1 MKIFIPTK
9 NRQDI
14 QHTAKKLA
22 EAGIEAVYVIDENDS
37 PPIDPPFEFIRINCT
52 GINNIRQAI
61 VKLSDDNK
69 ICMMDDDLSFFV
81 RDNTE
86 VVDLRM
92 IKPFEIVDMIQW
104 LDEALNEYAHASI
117 SARTQNFQCTYR
129 LQKANVFTLETVRP
143 YRIYGFDKSIIEGE
157 KLEFGAGLKI
167 NIQDDFHITL
177 ELLELG
183 YPNIVNFKYAHEQ
196 RGSNSR
202 GGAAT
207 YRDLELLERCALNLK
222 QHHPEVVKLVK
233 KKTINSWRG
242 SPENPVF
249 RTDVIIQWQK
259 ALGLRSSKSRL

>member
-14 QHTAKKLA
+14 QHTAKNLA
-22 EAGIEAVYVIDENDS
+22 EAGIEAIYVIDENDH
-37 PPIDPPFEFIRINCT
+37 PPVDPPFEFVRIDCT
-52 GINNIRQAI
+52 GISNVRQAI
-61 VKLSDDNK
+61 INLSDDNK
-69 ICMMDDDLSFFV
+69 ILMMDDDLSFFV
-81 RDNTE
+81 RDSLE
-86 VVDLRM
+86 SESLRLA
-92 IKPFEIVDMIQW
+92 KPFEIADMIQW
-104 LDEALNEYAHASI
+104 LDVALNEYAHASI

-129 LQKANVFTLETVRP
+129 LQKANAFTLETVRP
-143 YRIYGFDKSIIEGE
+143 YRIYGFDKSIVEGE

-167 NIQDDFHITL
+167 NVQDDFHITL

-207 YRDLELLERCALNLK
+207 YRNIELLEKCAQNLK
-222 QHHPEVVKLVK
+222 QRHPKVVKVVQ
-233 KKTINSWRG
+233 KKTINSWGGTLER
-242 SPENPVF
+242 PVF

-259 ALGLRSSKSRL
+259 ALGLRSSESKL

>member
-14 QHTAKKLA
+14 QHTAKNLA
-22 EAGIEAVYVIDENDS
+22 EAGIRAIYVIDENDD
-37 PPIDPPFEFIRINCT
+37 PPINPPFEFIRINCT
-52 GINNIRQAI
+52 GISNIRQAI
-61 VKLSDDNK
+61 IDLSDDDK

-81 RDNTE
+81 RDNIE
-86 VVDLRM
+86 SVSLRM
-92 IKPFEIVDMIQW
+92 IKPFEIADMIQW
-104 LDEALNEYAHASI
+104 LDVALDEYAHASI

-129 LQKANVFTLETVRP
+129 LQEANAFTLETVRP
-143 YRIYGFDKSIIEGE
+143 YRIYGFDKSVIEGE

-207 YRDLELLERCALNLK
+207 YRDLELLKQCVENLK
-222 QHHPEVVKLVK
+222 RLHPEVVKIVE
-233 KKTINSWRG
+233 KKTINSWG
-242 SPENPVF
+242 GTSEHPVF
-249 RTDVIIQWQK
+249 RTDVVIQWQK
-259 ALGLRSSKSRL
+259 ALGLRSLESKL